1 MAILNRLHA
10 GAISFID
17 KLGGQD
23 PPTFEAW
30 FLERDPDMSLALST
44 LLYEWR
50 RYLAAAI
57 SLALAGVLM
66 LALSSFMIGMLS
78 TLTVTIDRSRAEIV
92 VMQADSVSLGPGGGG
107 SLPRRVLPL
116 IYQHPDVVEVQDM
129 PGSSGM
135 FYGPGAT
142 EPNFVQVMIIDTAPN
157 AITLPNDFSDDTAAK
172 LSAPFNIAVDK
183 SALAQL
189 KVKLGDKASLSG
201 RTVRVAAV
209 VEGYTSLMGMAN
221 IAMSR
226 QTARLMGMVNDSQ
239 LGSLMVRIKNP
250 LDAERVRNE
259 LNALSNDQYRAW
271 TKQELHDSIV
281 EGMNSAGP
289 IFVAVMF
296 LTIIGAVIGVVITY
310 QTLRGAILA
319 NIKEFA
325 SLRALGVSI
334 GSLRKVVMELSLWVG
349 LFGVCLSGALMAG
362 LSAIAAANGVTLGFE
377 VPMLVQTGIF
387 LLMIAIVSGAL
398 TLGALKKGDPADLL
412 K

>member
-1 MAILNRLHA
+1 
-10 GAISFID
+10 
-17 KLGGQD
+17 
-23 PPTFEAW
+23 
-30 FLERDPDMSLALST
+30 MSLALST

-66 LALSSFMIGMLS
+66 LALSSFLIGMLS

-92 VMQADSVSLGPGGGG
+92 IMQANSVSIGPGGGGG

-116 IYQHPDVVEVQDM
+116 IYQHPDVIEVQDM

-142 EPNFVQVMIIDTAPN
+142 EPSFVSVMIIDPAPN
-157 AITLPNDFSDDTAAK
+157 AITLPNDFTEDTAAA
-172 LSAPFNIAVDK
+172 LSVPFAIAVDK
-183 SALAQL
+183 SALEQL
-189 KVKLGDKASLSG
+189 KVKLGDKASLGG

-209 VEGYTSLMGMAN
+209 IEGYTSMMGMSN
-221 IAMSR
+221 VAMSR
-226 QTARLMGMVNDSQ
+226 QTARLMGLANDSQ

-250 LDAERVRNE
+250 EEAERVRNE
-259 LNALSNDQYRAW
+259 LNALANGQYRAW
-271 TKQELHDSIV
+271 TKTELHDSIV

-289 IFVAVMF
+289 IFGAVMF
-296 LTIIGAVIGVVITY
+296 MTIIGAIIGVVITY

-325 SLRALGVSI
+325 SLRALGVSM

-349 LFGVCLSGALMAG
+349 VFGVILAGVLMAG
-362 LSAIAAANGVTLGFE
+362 LTALAAANNVMLGYA
-377 VPMLVQTGIF
+377 VPMLVQTGVF

>member
-1 MAILNRLHA
+1 
-10 GAISFID
+10 
-17 KLGGQD
+17 
-23 PPTFEAW
+23 
-30 FLERDPDMSLALST
+30 MSLALST

-50 RYLAAAI
+50 RYMAAAI

-66 LALSSFMIGMLS
+66 LALSSFLIGMLS
-78 TLTVTIDRSRAEIV
+78 TLTVTIDRSRAEIAITP
-92 VMQADSVSLGPGGGG
+92 ADSISLGPGGGG
-107 SLPRRVLPL
+107 NSLPRRVLPL
-116 IYQHPDVVEVQDM
+116 IYQHPDVIEVQDM

-142 EPNFVQVMIIDTAPN
+142 EPSFVQVMIIDTAPN
-157 AITLPNDFSDDTAAK
+157 AITLPNDFTGDTAQL

-183 SALAQL
+183 SALVQL

-209 VEGYTSLMGMAN
+209 IEGYTSMMGMSN

-226 QTARLMGMVNDSQ
+226 QTARLMGLVNDGA

-250 LDAERVRNE
+250 ADAERVRNE
-259 LNALSNDQYRAW
+259 LNALSNHQYRAW
-271 TKQELHDSIV
+271 TKEELHDTMV

-289 IFVAVMF
+289 IFGAVMF
-296 LTIIGAVIGVVITY
+296 MTVIGAIIGVVITY

-325 SLRALGVSI
+325 SLRALGVSM

-349 LFGVCLSGALMAG
+349 VFGVLLAGCLMAA
-362 LSAIAAANGVTLGFE
+362 LTALAAANNVMLGYQ
-377 VPMLVQTGIF
+377 VSMLVQTGVF
-387 LLMIAIVSGAL
+387 LLLIAIVSGAL

>member
-1 MAILNRLHA
+1 
-10 GAISFID
+10 
-17 KLGGQD
+17 
-23 PPTFEAW
+23 
-30 FLERDPDMSLALST
+30 MSLALST
-44 LLYEWR
+44 LMYEWR

-66 LALSSFMIGMLS
+66 LALSSWLLGVLD

-92 VMQADSVSLGPGGGG
+92 VMQANSVSLGPGRGSG

-129 PGSSGM
+129 PGSSGQ

-142 EPNFVQVMIIDTAPN
+142 EPSFVSIMVIDPTPN
-157 AITLPNDFSDDTAAK
+157 AITLPNDFTEETAAL
-172 LSAPFNIAVDK
+172 LSAPFSIAVDK

-209 VEGYTSLMGMAN
+209 IEGYTSMMGLAN
-221 IAMSR
+221 VAMSR
-226 QTARLMGMVNDSQ
+226 QTARLMGLANDSQ

-250 LDAERVRNE
+250 ADAERVRNE
-259 LNALSNDQYRAW
+259 LNALANGQYRAW
-271 TKQELHDSIV
+271 TKAELHDSIV
-281 EGMNSAGP
+281 EGMNSQGP
-289 IFVAVMF
+289 IFVAIAFMTV
-296 LTIIGAVIGVVITY
+296 IGAVIGVVITW

-334 GSLRKVVMELSLWVG
+334 GSLRRVVMELSLWVG
-349 LFGVCLSGALMAG
+349 VFGVALSGVTMAG
-362 LSAIAAANGVTLGFE
+362 LAALAGANNVPMGFSIPTLLQTGVFLLLIAIA
-377 VPMLVQTGIF
+377 
-387 LLMIAIVSGAL
+387 SGAM

>member
-1 MAILNRLHA
+1 
-10 GAISFID
+10 
-17 KLGGQD
+17 
-23 PPTFEAW
+23 
-30 FLERDPDMSLALST
+30 MSLALST

-50 RYLAAAI
+50 RYMAAAI

-66 LALSSFMIGMLS
+66 LALSSFLIGMLS
-78 TLTVTIDRSRAEIV
+78 TLTVTIDRSRAEIAITP
-92 VMQADSVSLGPGGGG
+92 ADSVSLGPGGGG
-107 SLPRRVLPL
+107 NSLPRRVLPL
-116 IYQHPDVVEVQDM
+116 IYQHPDVIEVQDM

-142 EPNFVQVMIIDTAPN
+142 EPSFVQVMIIDTAPN
-157 AITLPNDFSDDTAAK
+157 AITLPNDFTGDTAQL

-183 SALAQL
+183 SALEQL

-209 VEGYTSLMGMAN
+209 IEGYTSMMGMSN

-226 QTARLMGMVNDSQ
+226 QTARLMGLINDGG

-250 LDAERVRNE
+250 ADAERVRNE
-259 LNALSNDQYRAW
+259 LNALSNHQYRAW
-271 TKQELHDSIV
+271 TKEELHDTMV

-289 IFVAVMF
+289 IFGAVMF
-296 LTIIGAVIGVVITY
+296 MTIIGAVIGVVITY

-325 SLRALGVSI
+325 SLRALGVSM

-349 LFGVCLSGALMAG
+349 VFGVLLAGCLMMALTA
-362 LSAIAAANGVTLGFE
+362 LAAANNVMLGYQ
-377 VPMLVQTGIF
+377 VSMLVQTGVF
-387 LLMIAIVSGAL
+387 LLLIAIVSGAL

>member
-1 MAILNRLHA
+1 
-10 GAISFID
+10 
-17 KLGGQD
+17 
-23 PPTFEAW
+23 
-30 FLERDPDMSLALST
+30 MSLALST

-66 LALSSFMIGMLS
+66 LALSSFLIGMLS
-78 TLTVTIDRSRAEIV
+78 TLTVTIDRSRAELVI
-92 VMQADSVSLGPGGGG
+92 MQANSLSIGPGGGG
-107 SLPRRVLPL
+107 NSLPRRVLPL
-116 IYQHPDVVEVQDM
+116 IYQHPDVIEVQDM

-142 EPNFVQVMIIDTAPN
+142 EPSFVSVMIIDTAPN
-157 AITLPNDFSDDTAAK
+157 AITLPNDFTADTAAT

-183 SALAQL
+183 SALEQL

-201 RTVRVAAV
+201 RTVRVAAL
-209 VEGYTSLMGMAN
+209 VEGYSSMMGMSN

-250 LDAERVRNE
+250 ADAERVRNE
-259 LNALSNDQYRAW
+259 LNALANGQYRAW
-271 TKQELHDSIV
+271 TKQELHNSIV

-289 IFVAVMF
+289 IFGAVMF
-296 LTIIGAVIGVVITY
+296 MTVMGAIIGVVITW

-325 SLRALGVSI
+325 SLRALGVSM
-334 GSLRKVVMELSLWVG
+334 GSLRRVVMELSLWVG
-349 LFGVCLSGALMAG
+349 VFGVILSGALMAA
-362 LSAIAAANGVTLGFE
+362 LTAAAAANNVMLGFE
-377 VPMLVQTGIF
+377 IPMLVQTGVF
-387 LLMIAIVSGAL
+387 LLLIAIVSGAL

>member
-1 MAILNRLHA
+1 
-10 GAISFID
+10 
-17 KLGGQD
+17 
-23 PPTFEAW
+23 
-30 FLERDPDMSLALST
+30 MSLALST

-50 RYLAAAI
+50 RYMAAAI

-66 LALSSFMIGMLS
+66 LALSSFLIGMLS
-78 TLTVTIDRSRAEIV
+78 TLTVTIDRSRAEIAITP
-92 VMQADSVSLGPGGGG
+92 ADSISLGPGGGG
-107 SLPRRVLPL
+107 NSLPRRVLPL
-116 IYQHPDVVEVQDM
+116 IYQHPDVIEVQDM

-142 EPNFVQVMIIDTAPN
+142 EPSFVQVMIIDTAPN
-157 AITLPNDFSDDTAAK
+157 AITLPNDFTGDTAQL

-183 SALAQL
+183 SALVQL

-209 VEGYTSLMGMAN
+209 IEGYTSMMGMSN

-226 QTARLMGMVNDSQ
+226 QTARLMGLVNDGA

-250 LDAERVRNE
+250 ADAERVRNE
-259 LNALSNDQYRAW
+259 LNALSNHQYRAW
-271 TKQELHDSIV
+271 TKEELHDTMV

-289 IFVAVMF
+289 IFGAVMF
-296 LTIIGAVIGVVITY
+296 MTVIGAIIGVVITY

-325 SLRALGVSI
+325 SLRALGVSM

-349 LFGVCLSGALMAG
+349 
-362 LSAIAAANGVTLGFE
+362 
-377 VPMLVQTGIF
+377 
-387 LLMIAIVSGAL
+387 
-398 TLGALKKGDPADLL
+398 
-412 K
+412 

>member
-1 MAILNRLHA
+1 
-10 GAISFID
+10 
-17 KLGGQD
+17 
-23 PPTFEAW
+23 
-30 FLERDPDMSLALST
+30 MSLALST
-44 LLYEWR
+44 LIYEWR

-66 LALSSFMIGMLS
+66 LALSSWLIGVLG
-78 TLTVTIDRSRAEIV
+78 TLTVSIDRSRAEIV
-92 VMQADSVSLGPGGGG
+92 IMQAWSMSFGPGGMGG

-116 IYQHPDVVEVQDM
+116 IYQHPDVVEVQDL
-129 PGSSGM
+129 PGGFGT

-142 EPNFVQVMIIDTAPN
+142 RPNNVSIMVVDTAPN
-157 AITLPNDFSDDTAAK
+157 AVTLPNDFTDETAK
-172 LSAPFNIAVDK
+172 LLSVPFNIAVDK

-189 KVKLGDKASLSG
+189 KVNLGDKGSLNG
-201 RTVRVAAV
+201 RTVTVSAII
-209 VEGYTSLMGMAN
+209 EGYSSMMGLAN

-226 QTARLMGMVNDSQ
+226 QTLRLMGLANDSQ

-250 LDAERVRNE
+250 ADAERVRNE
-259 LNALSNDQYRAW
+259 LNALANGQYRAW
-271 TKQELHDSIV
+271 TKTELHDSIV
-281 EGMNSAGP
+281 KGMNSAGP
-289 IFVAVMF
+289 IFGAILFMS
-296 LTIIGAVIGVVITY
+296 IIGAIVGIVVTW

-334 GSLRKVVMELSLWVG
+334 GSLRRVVMELSLWVG
-349 LFGVCLSGALMAG
+349 VFGVVLSGTLMMGLTTLAG
-362 LSAIAAANGVTLGFE
+362 MNN
-377 VPMLVQTGIF
+377 VPMGYDIATLVQTGVF